1 MKQPIRTALL
11 AVALCSTSA
20 SADTLDVT
28 LQMQRFEI
36 NRPYHEVVADF
47 EQTVPLVNLARMDE
61 LVDTGADSQAVTVA
75 IKEMTG
81 ESQLVRFYRVRT
93 GDLFSVLGGTR
104 VESVKYLVG
113 NALIA
118 QRVFTHGLTA
128 GLHVPFVLT
137 IYGDA
142 GNTIM
147 EYFQPSSFLAHVS
160 TDPEVT
166 AIGQRLDGLMADLIH
181 KLGGP

>member
-1 MKQPIRTALL
+1 M
-11 AVALCSTSA
+11 
-20 SADTLDVT
+20 D
-28 LQMQRFEI
+28 
-36 NRPYHEVVADF
+36 
-47 EQTVPLVNLARMDE
+47 LARMDV
-61 LVDTGADSQAVTVA
+61 LVDAGADSQAVTVA
-75 IKEMTG
+75 IREMAG
-81 ESQLVRFYRVRT
+81 ESQLVRVCRVRT

-113 NALIA
+113 NAIVA
-118 QRVFTHGLTA
+118 QRIFTHGLTA

-137 IYGDA
+137 IYSDA
-142 GNTIM
+142 GNTVM

-166 AIGQRLDGLMADLIH
+166 AIGQRLDGLMADLTH